1 MKKSQ
6 PPNQFEMETLE
17 PRVLLSG
24 ESAAA
29 MAYASLPDELNP
41 CGEVGAIPNLEE
53 VPAPSEVG
61 APNPVYQQSLQY
73 ELSPNQTDIFAGI
86 DAVELD
92 YEQQPLSMEVEA
104 DSLAATSGDIKAA
117 EDAAPSERLIT
128 ETEQSAIAIGL
139 EGLSNL
145 TGVLEDFD
153 AFGTPIP
160 LTNGATM
167 GQLLRPKEILDTR
180 LFKAV
185 YDYFSD
191 ATDPPT
197 LEGLVAILEGG
208 ADQTGAVGR
217 INWLNVGYYNSID
230 EIGVNV
236 DLEAALNGEVR
247 LNADGLAE
255 QVRFQFSEGETA
267 AYTASIKFDFTFGI
281 EQKDGSAVFFA
292 EVRKL
297 TADLSIDKVFLQD
310 EAGADAGQATLRVV
324 SGKIDLNLKL
334 DVNFDDFIAGNKR
347 ITLTDLQGIAPE
359 TIGDLLH
366 LTTSGVFVA
375 DLHLAPSQRFDNSA
389 GVVAFLNVKS
399 EDIFSGTAPEVS
411 LSFNISS
418 LRNSILDL
426 LKGIDGIG
434 ERLVDSSSQAV
445 AEPFL
450 GNSLNKIF
458 SADHDS
464 ASSPFTKLYDPAL
477 DYFTLLDVFN
487 FSIDENASAIGE
499 LPGIDTANFD
509 INIGSHRL
517 ALKNLLENS
526 FNLSLKADWDVS
538 LYLPEIW
545 SLLNPG
551 FQINDYLPTF
561 QALLGLPY
569 LPRFDEIRS
578 ETKSRFG
585 TFPSLNGLLEYL
597 RMAGKRGTVSRS
609 AEQPSAEPLIL
620 NGEYSPEQDDLRF
633 DFFFD
638 AVAQSDVA
646 VDIEALFSDQFRDA
660 GVSLSSDV
668 IVTVAAEARLDLFA
682 SVSSDAV
689 SLTKREASVT
699 IRVNQEINGL
709 GLTVEGLADS
719 GMTVSEGRF
728 AFDARTEIVA
738 HGHDPPVLSLGSLS
752 DFRLDAL
759 ADNGFDTR
767 TSGTFS
773 LTLPVSS
780 ENSSHPI
787 LIIYVTSEDVS
798 DPSGSGVT
806 LQITQDQCLNN
817 EIFFTAGESK
827 KLVVSGSAVTAE
839 VENNLTDAELNTLL
853 NEAIKRWSAL
863 PLSSEQLGRLN
874 NITAHISNLPDG
886 TLGEA
891 RDYSVYVDSNA
902 AGYGWFVDGT
912 PTDNNEFERT
922 DANHLTAAVGSAAAD
937 RIDLLTVLL
946 HEIGHVIGF
955 DHDAQLAVMD
965 EALFASQRV
974 LLTAGE
980 FPVDNHVSAFPVT
993 AASHTST
1000 TLDLSD
1006 TSNNGQTIILTVL
1019 ADGKVKVS
1027 GSASGD
1033 DNTTTGWT
1041 GITSIIGNNSAYITL
1056 LAPDLSNTW
1065 NLSGINAGTLTPN
1078 GLTAVTFSGVQNLT
1092 GGSAKDTFIFNNLGF
1107 VTGNLD
1113 DGIGTLEVQL
1123 ASFVTLAGD
1132 FSFTK
1137 KTEIVN
1143 LNDGVTTNLSVDS
1156 FEIGVTGGLVF
1167 FGTHNGPYILDDNG
1181 TANVFTDD
1189 TFDADAVGFQAVV
1202 SNFALAILSNSGTGD
1217 TWYSAKGTLS
1227 SAELKNVPDL
1237 TASVSNVNLSLNT
1250 ESNGKVID
1258 FLNTP
1263 VIISGVTINFAGAD
1277 GVQLNASGT
1286 FAAEVNQFVTLS
1298 GTVGFSKSGSNLI
1311 AAGSNLT
1318 AKLSAGTAYVQLAGA
1333 NFGLR
1338 SSGALTAFEL
1348 SGGTLSAA
1356 LDGFASLDAAT
1367 IKIQYTTDGT
1377 TITATTDD
1385 ISVGSANYHFAAN
1398 IAASTVS
1405 FELTGLNASVTNFVT
1420 ITGGSIAFQK
1430 SGSDLVAVGSGLA
1443 AS

>member
-128 ETEQSAIAIGL
+128 ETEQLAIATGL

-145 TGVLEDFD
+145 AGVLEDFD

-160 LTNGATM
+160 LTAGATL

-217 INWLNVGYYNSID
+217 INSLNVGYYNSID

-236 DLEAALNGEVR
+236 ALEVALNGEVR

-255 QVRFQFSEGETA
+255 QVRFQFSEGKTA
-267 AYTASIKFDFTFGI
+267 TYTASIKFDFTFGI

-310 EAGADAGQATLRVV
+310 EAGADAGQTTLRIV
-324 SGKIDLNLKL
+324 SGKVDLNLKL
-334 DVNFDDFIAGNKR
+334 DVNFDEVIAGNKR
-347 ITLTDLQGIAPE
+347 ITLTDLQGITPE

-375 DLHLAPSQRFDNSA
+375 DLRLAPSQRFDNSA

-399 EDIFSGTAPEVS
+399 EDIFSGAAPEVS

-418 LRNSILDL
+418 LRNSILEL

-609 AEQPSAEPLIL
+609 AEQPVVEPFVLK
-620 NGEYSPEQDDLRF
+620 GEYSPEQDDLRF
-633 DFFFD
+633 DFSFD
-638 AVAQSDVA
+638 SVQQSDVA
-646 VDIEALFSDQFRDA
+646 VDLAALFSEQFQDA
-660 GVSLSSDV
+660 GLSLSSDV
-668 IVTVAAEARLDLFA
+668 IVAVSAEARLNLFA

-719 GMTVSEGRF
+719 GMIVSEGRF

-773 LTLPVSS
+773 LTLPVAS

-787 LIIYVTSEDVS
+787 LIIYVTSEELL
-798 DPSGSGVT
+798 DPSRVDLTIDDQRTITLTPDKPLTVDGTLVIAADQTLNGSGQVMGEVVNYGLLSPGNSPGVESFAALTLDGSSSTLIEIAGTGDPGTAYDQIRVTNLAQLGGTLNIALLNGFVPTAGQTFDIITFGSVSGTFADATGLFGFGDNSLYFEIVNLTDRIQLQVKQVSSGGVKIQDSTVEESNSLGKAFGSYFAGFNANVSVKFDISGFVSVSGDIGVARAGSQIKVVAQSASAILQTGSFSAGVLSGSLALLLNDNGARIVYASGSFALSGGDFVNASGTVTVRENTTGSLFAAQSVTVGAVTVVVPELAVGLKSVSGVGLTFDVTGFVSLSGDLGFEKTGTAIIAVGGTVTASLTVGTSSVSLSAADFGLKVDGAAIAFELKNGTIGASLPGISVSGGNVLVQYTSSTGSASSAETLSVGGLSYTFDAAILSSTIAFTVTGFNASVADFVSLSGNLGFKKTGTEIIAVGSGVT
-806 LQITQDQCLNN
+806 
-817 EIFFTAGESK
+817 
-827 KLVVSGSAVTAE
+827 
-839 VENNLTDAELNTLL
+839 
-853 NEAIKRWSAL
+853 
-863 PLSSEQLGRLN
+863 
-874 NITAHISNLPDG
+874 
-886 TLGEA
+886 
-891 RDYSVYVDSNA
+891 
-902 AGYGWFVDGT
+902 
-912 PTDNNEFERT
+912 
-922 DANHLTAAVGSAAAD
+922 
-937 RIDLLTVLL
+937 
-946 HEIGHVIGF
+946 
-955 DHDAQLAVMD
+955 
-965 EALFASQRV
+965 AS
-974 LLTAGE
+974 LTAG
-980 FPVDNHVSAFPVT
+980 
-993 AASHTST
+993 
-1000 TLDLSD
+1000 
-1006 TSNNGQTIILTVL
+1006 
-1019 ADGKVKVS
+1019 
-1027 GSASGD
+1027 
-1033 DNTTTGWT
+1033 
-1041 GITSIIGNNSAYITL
+1041 
-1056 LAPDLSNTW
+1056 
-1065 NLSGINAGTLTPN
+1065 
-1078 GLTAVTFSGVQNLT
+1078 TAVN
-1092 GGSAKDTFIFNNLGF
+1092 
-1107 VTGNLD
+1107 
-1113 DGIGTLEVQL
+1113 
-1123 ASFVTLAGD
+1123 
-1132 FSFTK
+1132 
-1137 KTEIVN
+1137 
-1143 LNDGVTTNLSVDS
+1143 
-1156 FEIGVTGGLVF
+1156 
-1167 FGTHNGPYILDDNG
+1167 
-1181 TANVFTDD
+1181 
-1189 TFDADAVGFQAVV
+1189 
-1202 SNFALAILSNSGTGD
+1202 
-1217 TWYSAKGTLS
+1217 
-1227 SAELKNVPDL
+1227 
-1237 TASVSNVNLSLNT
+1237 
-1250 ESNGKVID
+1250 
-1258 FLNTP
+1258 
-1263 VIISGVTINFAGAD
+1263 
-1277 GVQLNASGT
+1277 
-1286 FAAEVNQFVTLS
+1286 VTLS
-1298 GTVGFSKSGSNLI
+1298 N
-1311 AAGSNLT
+1311 
-1318 AKLSAGTAYVQLAGA
+1318 A
-1333 NFGLR
+1333 NFGLKA
-1338 SSGALTAFEL
+1338 GDCTTAFEL
-1348 SGGTLSAA
+1348 KDGEFAASISGLA
-1356 LDGFASLDAAT
+1356 D
-1367 IKIQYTTDGT
+1367 
-1377 TITATTDD
+1377 ITATGVLVRYTNAAT
-1385 ISVGSANYHFAAN
+1385 SVTAGTVLTVGSTSYTFASP
-1398 IAASTVS
+1398 IAASTIAMEVTGFKANIADFVS
-1405 FELTGLNASVTNFVT
+1405 LSGNLGFKKTGTE
-1420 ITGGSIAFQK
+1420 II
-1430 SGSDLVAVGSGLA
+1430 AVGSGVTASLTAGTVVNVTLSNANFGLKAGDGTTAFELKDGEFA
-1443 AS
+1443 ASISGLADITAT